1 MPRLHAYALFRHR
14 LSWPQLAL
22 LFSLAVM
29 AGSSAYLAFE
39 LSSRQNVRQTVL
51 ARGQADY
58 YASGV
63 HILRYNHQG
72 IASMQLRADRLEHI
86 PDREELKL
94 SQPRLWLSDEQ
105 SDTQVSARE
114 GYTSDDGQRAR
125 LNGSVVII
133 RKTQDAPSLKIQS
146 EQAVIDASNDQIVLP
161 DTVRIEQGDGWV
173 TGQQLLLDQAQKQLR
188 LDARVQA
195 FFPPNPSLS
204 AAEKGLAQ

>member
-1 MPRLHAYALFRHR
+1 M
-14 LSWPQLAL
+14 
-22 LFSLAVM
+22 
-29 AGSSAYLAFE
+29 
-39 LSSRQNVRQTVL
+39 
-51 ARGQADY
+51 
-58 YASGV
+58 
-63 HILRYNHQG
+63 
-72 IASMQLRADRLEHI
+72 
-86 PDREELKL
+86 
-94 SQPRLWLSDEQ
+94 
-105 SDTQVSARE
+105 
-114 GYTSDDGQRAR
+114 
-125 LNGSVVII
+125 II

>member
-133 RKTQDAPSLKIQS
+133 RKTQDAP
-146 EQAVIDASNDQIVLP
+146 
-161 DTVRIEQGDGWV
+161 
-173 TGQQLLLDQAQKQLR
+173 
-188 LDARVQA
+188 
-195 FFPPNPSLS
+195 
-204 AAEKGLAQ
+204 